1 MPFFRLTSAFLK
13 IRTSSRKLPIRS
25 NVLVASFTTSIGTS
39 SNVTTNPVLS
49 ALEAAVSS
57 GRLIS
62 DSGAQKDA
70 ATALDAAY
78 VRASRFALKR
88 RNFRLPPSPSASS
101 EIKSES
107 ASTSPPTESL
117 LDPPPDV
124 LAQGSVPKGLF
135 LFGGVGTGKSLLM
148 DTLFGAVSSINATA
162 VSLGE
167 KEPLPARRVHF
178 HAFMLEVHSRVHATK
193 QQQLV
198 KYGRSRNVDMRPER
212 DAIVLVAKE
221 IAQEAWL
228 LCFDEFQVTDIADAM
243 ILQRLFGTLVSHG
256 VMVIA
261 TSNRPPED
269 LYKDGLNR
277 DLFLPFV
284 GLLKT
289 HCKVHE
295 LISTVDYRYST
306 KIEKK
311 GGVNDK
317 VNSGSSRRSVGNAL
331 SGHGISGIISSDNNA
346 SMKQRTSEKRFLFPF
361 DKLPT
366 KAALLT
372 ALLEHGLDKRFDI
385 KTSPPVSSD
394 SLSSILESLPRT
406 KISLMMGRELA
417 IRTLSSSTAVASF
430 SELCSKPVGSADYQG
445 LCSNFKT
452 IFLLDVPRLSPL
464 LHNDARRLI
473 TLVDMLY
480 EHRNHLFVTAA
491 SPLSRLFDP
500 LLRLQRT
507 GARDLTTILT
517 SPPEPGTKFNDIS
530 TSKEEG
536 EKIEAI
542 NDDEGDD
549 NSRFEVEV
557 EEGES
562 DGRLTRQLP
571 IAEGSCRFEVSNNSN
586 SSGGTVPGGNQNQ
599 TAVVSVVTSAAER
612 AALGELTFA
621 CRRAQSRLYELTS
634 I

>member
-1 MPFFRLTSAFLK
+1 MIPDA
-13 IRTSSRKLPIRS
+13 
-25 NVLVASFTTSIGTS
+25 
-39 SNVTTNPVLS
+39 
-49 ALEAAVSS
+49 
-57 GRLIS
+57 
-62 DSGAQKDA
+62 GAQRDA
-70 ATALDAAY
+70 ATALDAAF

-88 RNFRLPPSPSASS
+88 RDFRLPPSPNPSPQTTTT
-101 EIKSES
+101 
-107 ASTSPPTESL
+107 STSSSATSSADSL
-117 LDPPPDV
+117 LDPPPADV
-124 LAQGSVPKGLF
+124 MAQGSVPKGLF

-148 DTLFGAVSSINATA
+148 DTLFASVTSLNAIA
-162 VSLGE
+162 AARGE

-178 HAFMLEVHSRVHATK
+178 HAFMLEVHSRVHAMK
-193 QQQLV
+193 QEQLI
-198 KYGRSRNVDMRPER
+198 KFGRSRNVDMRPER

-221 IAQEAWL
+221 IAKEAWL

-256 VMVIA
+256 VMIIA

-295 LISTVDYRYST
+295 LVSPIDYRYSST
-306 KIEKK
+306 NQ
-311 GGVNDK
+311 GGVGGRSNK
-317 VNSGSSRRSVGNAL
+317 RRSDGNAQ
-331 SGHGISGIISSDNNA
+331 SGHGISGISSSDSLPTA
-346 SMKQRTSEKRFLFPF
+346 KEGTTEKRFLYPL
-361 DKLPT
+361 DNVST
-366 KAALLT
+366 KTSLLKS
-372 ALLEHGLDKRFDI
+372 LREYGLDDS
-385 KTSPPVSSD
+385 TVSID
-394 SLSSILESLPRT
+394 SLSSALESLPRA
-406 KISLMMGRELA
+406 KVKLMMGRELSV
-417 IRTLSSSTAVASF
+417 RTLSSSAAVASF
-430 SELCSKPVGSADYQG
+430 TELCSRPVGAADYQG
-445 LCSNFKT
+445 LCANFKT

-473 TLVDMLY
+473 TLVDMFY
-480 EHRNHLFVTAA
+480 EHRTHLFVTAA
-491 SPLSRLFDP
+491 SPLGRLFDP

-507 GARDLTTILT
+507 GARDLTAILA

-536 EKIEAI
+536 EKIEAALEQDEN
-542 NDDEGDD
+542 NDDD

-571 IAEGSCRFEVSNNSN
+571 IAEGSCRFEVGNGNSGVAGSNP
-586 SSGGTVPGGNQNQ
+586 V
-599 TAVVSVVTSAAER
+599 AVVSVVTSAAER
-612 AALGELTFA
+612 AALGELAFA
-621 CRRAQSRLYELTS
+621 CRRAQSRIFELTQ